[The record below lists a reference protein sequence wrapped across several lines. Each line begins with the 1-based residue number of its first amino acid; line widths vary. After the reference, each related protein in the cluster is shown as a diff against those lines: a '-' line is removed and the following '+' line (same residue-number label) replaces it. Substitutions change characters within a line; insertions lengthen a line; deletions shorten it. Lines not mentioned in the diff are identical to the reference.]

1 MGDSFTFLIG
11 DVSRLMRR
19 RFDERARAIGV
30 TRAQWK
36 LIFTLSRNEG
46 ANQGAL
52 AELIDVEP
60 ITIGR
65 MVDRLEEAGMVE
77 RRPDPRDRRAWRLY
91 LTDKAQPLLTELRV
105 LGDAMVEE
113 VMAGI
118 DDAERDRA
126 TAILE
131 IMRARLTA
139 NGDAPDSSTKV
150 ADHG

>member
-11 DVSRLMRR
+11 DISRLMRR

-46 ANQGAL
+46 ANQGTL

-77 RRPDPRDRRAWRLY
+77 RRPDPRDRRAWLLY
-91 LTDKAQPLLTELRV
+91 LTDKAQPLLTELRA
-105 LGDAMVEE
+105 LGDALVDE

-118 DDAERDRA
+118 SDEERDRA

-131 IMRARLTA
+131 IMRARLTDG
-139 NGDAPDSSTKV
+139 GDAPDSSTKV
-150 ADHG
+150 AKHG

>member
-1 MGDSFTFLIG
+1 
-11 DVSRLMRR
+11 MRR

>member
-105 LGDAMVEE
+105 LGDAMVDE